1 MRARW
6 MGFVVAAGLGASSA
20 AQDATPPV
28 QRLTGEI
35 VDMHCYLVRGERG
48 PGHAGCANACL
59 GRGVTP
65 GFVAEDGRVYLL
77 LAERPV
83 SVKEAV
89 AGLAGERVVV
99 EGQTVERD
107 GLRALQL
114 KRVERVPAP

>member
-1 MRARW
+1 MRGRW
-6 MGFVVAAGLGASSA
+6 WGWVVIAGLGASSG
-20 AQDATPPV
+20 AQEGPAM

-48 PGHAGCANACL
+48 PGHAGCANACI

-83 SVKEAV
+83 SVKEVV
-89 AGLAGERVVV
+89 AGLAGQRVTV
-99 EGQTVERD
+99 EGQVVERD
-107 GLRALQL
+107 GVRGFQL
-114 KRVERVPAP
+114 TRVDR